1 MKKVGTLVLMLISS
15 HTWGQTPDSFVFSDP
30 TDRQNSTAGN
40 HPLFRDLT
48 PNPPR
53 QADPS
58 LSPYIN
64 EETVITDMFFRSI
77 LFGMTATNTINR
89 QRMQGRFGFTE
100 DQELV
105 LNRILTDWSNER
117 AGIDQ
122 YSTMKMCEYWAQ
134 PGLDRN
140 YETALLALDVK
151 TVNRPPIDEFWRD
164 IDALMLKIEQ
174 EMGREM
180 ADLLTTE
187 LDRDLSIRA
196 GNVSY
201 DTLESAARAQGNAF
215 QHVDGTCNP

>member
-1 MKKVGTLVLMLISS
+1 
-15 HTWGQTPDSFVFSDP
+15 
-30 TDRQNSTAGN
+30 
-40 HPLFRDLT
+40 
-48 PNPPR
+48 
-53 QADPS
+53 
-58 LSPYIN
+58 
-64 EETVITDMFFRSI
+64 
-77 LFGMTATNTINR
+77 
-89 QRMQGRFGFTE
+89 MQGRFGFTE

-105 LNRILTDWSNER
+105 LKRILTDWSNER

-140 YETALLALDVK
+140 NETALLALDVK
-151 TVNRPPIDEFWRD
+151 TANRPPIDDFWRD
-164 IDALMLKIEQ
+164 INALMLKVEQ

-215 QHVDGTCNP
+215 QQVDGTCNP